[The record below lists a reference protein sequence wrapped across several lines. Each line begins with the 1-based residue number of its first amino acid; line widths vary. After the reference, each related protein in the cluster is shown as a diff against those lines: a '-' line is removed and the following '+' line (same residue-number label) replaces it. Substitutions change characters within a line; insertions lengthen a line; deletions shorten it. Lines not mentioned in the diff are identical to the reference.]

1 MLAITSLLELR
12 AMGSCMA
19 KILTQLAAW
28 ILPPITLPRALP
40 KALPIVTEGGFLEA
54 PVIRSEAS
62 KSVASA
68 VGLVGTPATIEAAA
82 AVARI
87 AKSLALRNKSRRW
100 NAGCGQQRSMYGSRR
115 FVKKFMCEKMAVKI
129 CI

>member
-1 MLAITSLLELR
+1 
-12 AMGSCMA
+12 MA
-19 KILTQLAAW
+19 EILTQLEAW
-28 ILPPITLPRALP
+28 ILPPIALPR
-40 KALPIVTEGGFLEA
+40 ALPIVTEGGVLKA
-54 PVIRSEAS
+54 AVIRSRAS

-68 VGLVGTPATIEAAA
+68 VGLVGTPATVEVAPV
-82 AVARI
+82 VARI

-115 FVKKFMCEKMAVKI
+115 FAKKFMCEEMAVKI